1 MNFNNRQVSGTADR
15 ASSLRDYHDRTK
27 HSYQSVRTASGGM
40 DWANIPDKFR
50 TFPSL
55 ERIPLPR
62 AAKLSEDGVPAH
74 EAIARRD
81 TEPGREPL
89 DLDSLSAI
97 LFLTAGVHR
106 VRRFSGGTFGFRT
119 YASAGA
125 LYPIEVYVVA
135 ADIPGLSSGVYH
147 YHPLEHSLRRLRDVD
162 ARGALA
168 AAAEWPALSS
178 AQAVLALTGIPWRT
192 AWKYGTRGYR
202 HLWWDSGMMLANL
215 LAVAAASDVRTEIV
229 LGFVDRDVDAVLG
242 LDGAREFTLE
252 LVALGKGVPG
262 PATAPLPTLELDVE
276 PLSPRE
282 LRDPEIEAA
291 HRASSLVT
299 PDEVRAWRAAGI
311 GSSPEQDVSAA
322 DVVEVPTL
330 PFEHRSTDPIEEV
343 ILRRGSSRRL
353 ARAPMPAEELRLL
366 LDQALAGFSAD
377 VPSGPL
383 AAFVVANAVTGL
395 EPGSYRNLGD
405 GRFELQVEG
414 DVRREAGFLC
424 LEQRLGAD
432 AAAVVFLMADLDAY
446 LGALG
451 GRGYRVAQLQ
461 AAVAAGRLYLGAYAQ
476 CLGASGITF
485 YDDAVSEFFGAP
497 RWSPMLAVVLGPEG
511 ARRSIIRC
519 REERMQSQRIR
530 D

>member
-1 MNFNNRQVSGTADR
+1 
-15 ASSLRDYHDRTK
+15 
-27 HSYQSVRTASGGM
+27 M
-40 DWANIPDKFR
+40 DWANVPDKFR
-50 TFPSL
+50 TFPRL
-55 ERIPLPR
+55 ERIQLPPG
-62 AAKLSEDGVPAH
+62 AQISEAVLSAH
-74 EAIARRD
+74 EAMARRD
-81 TEPGREPL
+81 IAPDGKRL

-125 LYPIEVYVVA
+125 LYPIEVYVAA

-162 ARGALA
+162 ARNALA

-178 AQAVLALTGIPWRT
+178 PQAVLAFTGIPWRT

-202 HLWWDSGMMLANL
+202 HLWWDSGMMLGNL
-215 LAVAAASDVRTEIV
+215 LAVAAASNVRAEVV
-229 LGFVDRDVDAVLG
+229 LGFVDRDVDTVLG

-252 LVALGKGVPG
+252 LVALGEGVPE
-262 PATAPLPTLELDVE
+262 PDNAPIPPLELDVE

-291 HRASSLVT
+291 HRASSRAS
-299 PDEVRAWRAAGI
+299 PDEVRAWRAAGN
-311 GSSPEQDVSAA
+311 GPSPEQDVSAE

-330 PFEHRSTDPIEEV
+330 PPEHRSTDPIEKV

-353 ARAPMPAEELRLL
+353 ARAPMPSEELRFL

-377 VPSGPL
+377 VPAGPL

-395 EPGSYRNLGD
+395 EPGGYRYLGD
-405 GRFELQVEG
+405 GRFELRVDG
-414 DVRREAGFLC
+414 DVRQEAGFLC

-451 GRGYRVAQLQ
+451 GRGYRVAQLH

-519 REERMQSQRIR
+519 REERMRPQRIS

>member
-1 MNFNNRQVSGTADR
+1 VSGTADG
-15 ASSLRDYHDRTK
+15 ASSLREYHDRTK

-40 DWANIPDKFR
+40 DWSNVPDKYR
-50 TFPSL
+50 TFPRL

-62 AAKLSEDGVPAH
+62 
-74 EAIARRD
+74 D
-81 TEPGREPL
+81 TAPGGKPL

-125 LYPIEVYVVA
+125 LYPIEVYVAA

-147 YHPLEHSLRRLRDVD
+147 YHPLEHSLRPLRNVD
-162 ARGALA
+162 ARSVLA
-168 AAAEWPALSS
+168 AAAEWPAFSE

-202 HLWWDSGMMLANL
+202 HLWWDSGMILANL
-215 LAVAAASDVRTEIV
+215 LAVAAARELRAEVVVGFADPEVDKV
-229 LGFVDRDVDAVLG
+229 LGVDGEREFSLALISLGRGAPEPDAV
-242 LDGAREFTLE
+242 
-252 LVALGKGVPG
+252 
-262 PATAPLPTLELDVE
+262 PLRPLELDVE
-276 PLSPRE
+276 PLSARE

-291 HRASSLVT
+291 HRASSLGS
-299 PDEVRAWRAAGI
+299 PDEVSAWRAAGI
-311 GSSPEQDVSAA
+311 DSSLEQDVSAE
-322 DVVEVPTL
+322 DVGEVPTL
-330 PFEHRSTDPIEEV
+330 PPAHRSTDPIEKV

-353 ARAPMPAEELRLL
+353 ALAPMPAEELLFL

-377 VPSGPL
+377 VPAGPI

-395 EPGSYRNLGD
+395 EPGGYRYLGA
-405 GRFELQVEG
+405 GRFELRVEG

-424 LEQRLGAD
+424 LEQRLGGD

-461 AAVAAGRLYLGAYAQ
+461 AAVAAGRLYLGTYAL

-485 YDDAVSEFFGAP
+485 YDDAVSEFFGYP

-511 ARRSIIRC
+511 SRRSIIRC
-519 REERMQSQRIR
+519 REERTQRQTR
-530 D
+530 

>member
-1 MNFNNRQVSGTADR
+1 VSGSADP
-15 ASSLRDYHDRTK
+15 ASFLREYHDRTK

-40 DWANIPDKFR
+40 DWANVPDKFR
-50 TFPSL
+50 IFPRL

-62 AAKLSEDGVPAH
+62 THIDTGIPAH
-74 EAIARRD
+74 QAIAQSS
-81 TEPGREPL
+81 TSSGGKPF

-97 LFLTAGVHR
+97 LFLTSAVHR

-125 LYPIEVYVVA
+125 LYPIEVYVA
-135 ADIPGLSSGVYH
+135 ASDIPGLTSGVYH
-147 YHPLEHSLRRLRDVD
+147 YHPMEHSLRRLREVD

-168 AAAEWPALSS
+168 VAAEWPLLSS
-178 AQAVLALTGIPWRT
+178 AQAVLAFTGIPWRT

-215 LAVAAASDVRTEIV
+215 LAVAAASDVRAEVV
-229 LGFVDRDVDAVLG
+229 LGFVDRAVDAVLG

-252 LVALGKGVPG
+252 MVALGEAASG
-262 PATAPLPTLELDVE
+262 PDTAPLPPLEFVVE
-276 PLSPRE
+276 PVSPRE
-282 LRDPEIEAA
+282 LRDPEIEGA
-291 HRASSLVT
+291 HRASSLAS
-299 PDEVRAWRAAGI
+299 PDEVRGWRAAEFDT
-311 GSSPEQDVSAA
+311 SPEQDLSAE

-330 PFEHRSTDPIEEV
+330 LPEHRSTDPIDKV
-343 ILRRGSSRRL
+343 IFRRGSSRRL
-353 ARAPMPAEELRLL
+353 ARAPMPAEELRFF
-366 LDQALAGFSAD
+366 LDQSLAGFPAD
-377 VPSGPL
+377 VPAGPL
-383 AAFVVANAVTGL
+383 SAFVVANAVTGL
-395 EPGSYRNLGD
+395 EPGAYRYLGD
-405 GRFELQVEG
+405 GRFELRVEG
-414 DVRREAGFLC
+414 EVRREAGFLC

-446 LGALG
+446 LEALG

-485 YDDAVSEFFGAP
+485 YDDAVSEFFGVA
-497 RWSPMLAVVLGPEG
+497 RWSPMLAMVLGPEG

-519 REERMQSQRIR
+519 REERTPLG

>member
-1 MNFNNRQVSGTADR
+1 VSGDADR
-15 ASSLRDYHDRTK
+15 ASLLREYQDRTK

-40 DWANIPDKFR
+40 DWANVPDKFR
-50 TFPSL
+50 TFPRL
-55 ERIPLPR
+55 ERIPLPG
-62 AAKLSEDGVPAH
+62 AGQISEPDS
-74 EAIARRD
+74 
-81 TEPGREPL
+81 EPL
-89 DLDSLSAI
+89 DVDSLSAI

-106 VRRFSGGTFGFRT
+106 IRRFSGGTFGFRT

-125 LYPIEVYVVA
+125 LYPIEVYVAA
-135 ADIPGLSSGVYH
+135 ADIPRLSSGVYH
-147 YHPLEHSLRRLRDVD
+147 YHPMEHALRRLRDVD
-162 ARGALA
+162 ARGVLA
-168 AAAEWPALSS
+168 AATASPSLSK
-178 AQAVLALTGIPWRT
+178 AQALLAFTGIPWRT

-202 HLWWDSGMMLANL
+202 HLWWDSGMMLANF
-215 LAVAAASDVRTEIV
+215 LAVAAASDVRAEIV
-229 LGFVDRDVDAVLG
+229 LGFVDDDVDAVLG

-252 LVALGKGVPG
+252 LVALGEGAPG
-262 PATAPLPTLELDVE
+262 PDNAPLPPLELDVA

-291 HRASSLVT
+291 HRASSLGSS
-299 PDEVRAWRAAGI
+299 DEVRAWRAAGF
-311 GSSPEQDVSAA
+311 GSDASSEQDVFAE

-330 PFEHRSTDPIEEV
+330 PSEYHSTDPIEKV

-353 ARAPMPAEELRLL
+353 ARSPMPAEELRFL
-366 LDQALAGFSAD
+366 LDRALAGFTAD
-377 VPSGPL
+377 VPYGPL
-383 AAFVVANAVTGL
+383 AAFVVANGVTGL
-395 EPGSYRNLGD
+395 EPGGYRYLGD
-405 GRFELQVEG
+405 GRFELRAEG
-414 DVRREAGFLC
+414 EVRREAGFLC

-476 CLGASGITF
+476 CLGATGITF
-485 YDDAVSEFFGAP
+485 YDDAVSEFFGDP

-519 REERMQSQRIR
+519 REERTRR
-530 D
+530 TGG